1 MSNINSPFCF
11 YLLENSPSFIIIIDE
26 NQRIYWLNQSFCD
39 FLGLERENLIGLSAG
54 DMKEPC
60 LKQVLNTSAR
70 VEVFAGILDKW
81 IELQDV
87 MMLSGEQF
95 EQQKQQLTVCYYADI
110 SEKVHAEKQL
120 LQLESTLTHKMS
132 HDAVT
137 GMLNHYS
144 MFQTLNVEV
153 SRSRRYNNPLSVV
166 LMNVGYLSGSDSV
179 AEDALAGESMTQEKV
194 EQMRLMISQLLK
206 DQMRWADIVGH
217 LKGFDFVLL
226 LPETVYES
234 AEILVKKLN
243 SSLKNVAQDVKHI
256 SYGLSQWQKGDDVE
270 MFLQRAVAELN
281 SETV

>member
-26 NQRIYWLNQSFCD
+26 NQRIYWLNQAFCD

-60 LKQVLNTSAR
+60 LKQVLNAAAR

-81 IELQDV
+81 IALQDV
-87 MMLSGEQF
+87 MLLNGEQF
-95 EQQKQQLTVCYYADI
+95 EQKKQQLTVCYYADI

-144 MFQTLNVEV
+144 MFQTLNLEV

-166 LMNVGYLSGSDSV
+166 LMNVEYLSESDLAV
-179 AEDALAGESMTQEKV
+179 QDDATQEKV

-217 LKGFDFVLL
+217 LKDFDFVLL

-234 AEILVKKLN
+234 AEILIKKLN
-243 SSLKNVAQDVKHI
+243 GSLQNIARDVKHI
-256 SYGLSQWQKGDDVE
+256 SYGLSEWQKGDDVE

-281 SETV
+281 SESV